1 MSIIPDE
8 NIDPALRDV
17 LKPASLSSGGLSPVR
32 QENGEIEL
40 KADFSARLYV
50 HIPNPST
57 DLTPFRIQRFDNVK
71 AASH

>member
-8 NIDPALRDV
+8 NIDPILRDA
-17 LKPASLSSGGLSPVR
+17 LKPASLPSGGLSPVR
-32 QENGEIEL
+32 QENGEIES

-57 DLTPFRIQRFDNVK
+57 DLTRFSP
-71 AASH
+71 ALR